1 MFRKTIINISDASY
15 NIIKGNVK
23 LKHIP
28 NVNDIIYFDLSGVT
42 YNVIKILHHI
52 DKHNTFIWVIV
63 EQNKKA

>member
-1 MFRKTIINISDASY
+1 MFKKTIINISDANY

-28 NVNDIIYFDLSGVT
+28 NVNDILYFDLTGVT

-52 DKHNTFIWVIV
+52 DKNHTFIWVIV
-63 EQNKKA
+63 EENKKG